1 VPARRTAPPL
11 RADAARNRARVLA
24 VAQRVFAAEGLA
36 VPIDEI
42 ARRAGLGVGTVY
54 RHFPTKEAL
63 FAAIVRDKLERL
75 VEHVESLAGD
85 PAPGDAL
92 LSVLDRMI
100 ADGAQKKDLVDAL
113 AGTAADVGMA
123 ARGSSQRLRE
133 ALSAL
138 LRRAQ
143 AAGDIRRGIT
153 ADELLALVAGTLHA
167 ASRTRGSPVR
177 LFAVVRDGLRA
188 R

>member
-1 VPARRTAPPL
+1 VPARRPAPAL
-11 RADAARNRARVLA
+11 RADAARNRARVLD
-24 VAQRVFAAEGLA
+24 VAQRVFASEGLA

-63 FAAIVRDKLERL
+63 FAAIVQEKIERL
-75 VEHVESLAGD
+75 AEYVEEAAGL

-92 LSVLDRMI
+92 VAVLDRMV
-100 ADGAQKKDLVDAL
+100 ADGAHKKDLVDAL
-113 AGTAADVGMA
+113 GGAAVDVRSA
-123 ARGSSQRLRE
+123 AREASDRLRV
-133 ALSAL
+133 ALAAL

-143 AAGDIRRGIT
+143 AAGDVRRGIT
-153 ADELLALVAGTLHA
+153 AEDLLALVAGTLLA
-167 ASRTRGSPVR
+167 AARTGGSPVR
-177 LFAVVRDGLRA
+177 LFAVVRDGLRV